1 MLPFLWDRS
10 LVNEAGFRAAE
21 RFFRTN
27 IFSNAV
33 YDAERDAP
41 EHAAAAEYAAA
52 AERSRAAEQGRAS
65 AERSRDP
72 AFAAREQLRAARAVE
87 AEQSRIGEHYWLDI
101 SYEECPFS
109 GGLSWRSQMQCAVNF
124 SCAEYGIFHPQCG
137 LEVLFVEKLVPNPRL
152 LAQYEWSRESLR
164 RSMPPQGLRS
174 WLEPWTNVV
183 PPLDGSG
190 LGIALDA
197 ECNEVLVWH
206 GTSRDAVEGICSA
219 GFLGGCGDKWHGHF
233 GPHSYFSDAPLKADR
248 FTTGDASGLRCLLLT
263 RVCMG
268 LPQWW
273 ETGMECPTMRE
284 PEQVPFAPPG
294 RLYDSVIGAPCPCGP
309 HTEYVLFDGQRAIP
323 EFLVTYRRV
332 PW

>member
-1 MLPFLWDRS
+1 MPFLWDQS
-10 LVNEAGFRAAE
+10 LVNEAGFRAAL
-21 RFFRTN
+21 N

-33 YDAERDAP
+33 YAAERDAS
-41 EHAAAAEYAAA
+41 EHAAAAAEYAAD
-52 AERSRAAEQGRAS
+52 AERSRAAEQG
-65 AERSRDP
+65 P
-72 AFAAREQLRAARAVE
+72 AFAAAVRREQLRATRAFD
-87 AEQSRIGEHYWLDI
+87 AEQSRIGEHQWLDI
-101 SYEECPFS
+101 SYEECPFA
-109 GGLSWRSQMQCAVNF
+109 GGLSWRTQMQRAVNF
-124 SCAEYGIFHPQCG
+124 SCAEYGVFHPQCG
-137 LEVLFVEKLVPNPRL
+137 LEVMFVEKLAPNPRL

-164 RSMPPQGLRS
+164 RSMPPLYVRS
-174 WLEPWTNVV
+174 WLDPWTHVV

-197 ECNEVLVWH
+197 ECNEILVWH

-233 GPHSYFSDAPLKADR
+233 GPHSYFSDAPLKADW
-248 FTTGDASGLRCLLLT
+248 FTTDDASGLRCLLLT

-284 PEQVPFAPPG
+284 PAQVPFAPPG
-294 RLYDSVIGAPCPCGP
+294 RLYDSVIGAPCPLGP
-309 HTEYVLFDGQRAIP
+309 HTEYVLFDGRRAIP